1 MLTSGGVGWR
11 EMCFSFVLIKRQVG
25 LSEILTRKVY
35 WIKDIT
41 AALKLVQGYL
51 YMEYTLRSSS
61 KSFWNAFFEK
71 KKKEV
76 KSPQ

>member
-1 MLTSGGVGWR
+1 MLTSSGENVFFF
-11 EMCFSFVLIKRQVG
+11 CFNQEKLG

-41 AALKLVQGYL
+41 VALKLVQGYL
-51 YMEYTLRSSS
+51 HMEYTLRSSS
-61 KSFWNAFFEK
+61 KTFWNAFFEK
-71 KKKEV
+71 KKKV